1 MMVMVQQVQYHPKLQ
16 HVLLCDDVDQ
26 THQDHPHQELKRRH
40 WWEERSERSMPVS
53 MDRNFVP
60 PIGAL
65 SLFRTRDN
73 PWDTNLADHI
83 WHHSLY
89 APHESAETM
98 WGGQKRHDL
107 QCLLLSSWKQVW
119 LKILLQGSPWD
130 IMSVLTCQ
138 QRPKVDMEPT
148 DSAHCLFFQPW
159 SGHKF
164 HPQLILSSC
173 GGKKK
178 QKDTWQEIPTL
189 NEILDWHS
197 LQSAD
202 VHASPV
208 SSDTPIANPVV
219 FVPPRFARWSTWHE
233 AASPPSLCW
242 VGVLN
247 TSFLLGTVLLH
258 WVQLIL

>member
-1 MMVMVQQVQYHPKLQ
+1 
-16 HVLLCDDVDQ
+16 
-26 THQDHPHQELKRRH
+26 
-40 WWEERSERSMPVS
+40 MPVS

-173 GGKKK
+173 GGKKSK
-178 QKDTWQEIPTL
+178 KTPGRKFQPSTKFWIDT
-189 NEILDWHS
+189 
-197 LQSAD
+197 
-202 VHASPV
+202 V
-208 SSDTPIANPVV
+208 SSPLMSMQVLSLLTLQLPIPL
-219 FVPPRFARWSTWHE
+219 F
-233 AASPPSLCW
+233 
-242 VGVLN
+242 
-247 TSFLLGTVLLH
+247 SFRRALRGGQHGMKLLLH
-258 WVQLIL
+258 RACVGLAF